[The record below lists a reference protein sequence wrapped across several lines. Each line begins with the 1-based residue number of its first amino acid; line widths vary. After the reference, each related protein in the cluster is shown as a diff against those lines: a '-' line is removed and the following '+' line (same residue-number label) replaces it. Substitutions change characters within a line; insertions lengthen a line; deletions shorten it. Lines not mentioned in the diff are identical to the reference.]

1 VISLFAGTLFYCTI
15 FLFLLCCYIWWF
27 LGDYDFSGAYSL
39 LFVFFCW
46 LVESVIVFLVCYL
59 VYRLLFPGAH
69 TLEFILLYEFVFF
82 NCIMLILSFY
92 SLFNLTYIILLYLL
106 ILGSFELVI
115 FCSLLFI

>member
-1 VISLFAGTLFYCTI
+1 VLVVWVSLAKR
-15 FLFLLCCYIWWF
+15 
-27 LGDYDFSGAYSL
+27 SL

-69 TLEFILLYEFVFF
+69 TLEFILLYEFCFF
-82 NCIMLILSFY
+82 NVIVLILSSY

-106 ILGSFELVI
+106 ILGSFELII
-115 FCSLLFI
+115 FLTLLLL